1 MLTWRFVYE
10 VRGVAK
16 FLSHLDILKLF
27 NRALLRAGL
36 PVAYSEG
43 FNPHARISFG
53 PPRGVGQEGLREY
66 GDLQLREDWQ
76 RPLAA
81 VEVCRRLNLALPKG
95 VRVLEGRFLT
105 AAAPAL
111 MAEINLA
118 TYEAV
123 FNNKKDLG
131 GFSDKLSDEFNDE
144 LNDEQAEFLRRRLA
158 EFASAAKAEVW
169 RHHPKKG
176 DKLIDLKVGVSR
188 IALLEDEAGLRLALE
203 IPYGEGGSVKPVEVM
218 SWLLRGR
225 SDISYRLSRTGLYV
239 AEPGGERRLP

>member
-27 NRALLRAGL
+27 NRTLLRAGL

-66 GDLQLREDWQ
+66 GDLQLREDLQ

-111 MAEINLA
+111 MAEINLG

-131 GFSDKLSDEFNDE
+131 ELSDE
-144 LNDEQAEFLRRRLA
+144 LNDEQAEFLRRRLG
-158 EFASAAKAEVW
+158 EFAGAAKAEVL

-176 DKLIDLKVGVSR
+176 DKLIDLKAGVSR
-188 IALLEDEAGLRLALE
+188 IALLEDEAGLRLVLE
-203 IPYGEGGSVKPVEVM
+203 IPYGAGGSVKPVEVM
-218 SWLLRGR
+218 GWLLGER

-239 AEPGGERRLP
+239 AEPGGERLLP